1 MKYWASDMEAFEY
14 SALPARVVFGFGTLP
29 RVTDELNALGRKRAF
44 VLSDPHHADAGATR
58 LMRALGKL
66 GVHLSTDAVMHTP
79 VDVTERVMAK
89 LAAHDADCLISLGG
103 GSTIGLGK
111 ALALRTDLPQIV
123 LPTTYAGS
131 EATPV
136 LGETHEGQKSTI
148 RSMKVLPEV
157 IIYDVELTYGLPSGL
172 SLVSGINAIAHAVEA
187 LYAREANPVIS
198 NLAEQGIAALGRA
211 LPRIVSDPANRDAR
225 SDALF
230 GAWACGSCLGAVGM
244 SLHHKL
250 CHVLGGTFGL
260 PHAETHTVI
269 LPHAAAYNASAAPAA
284 LDRVARALGAHEA
297 AGALFDLAAMN
308 GAPTS
313 LRQIGMSESALD
325 KAADA
330 ALQSAYWNPRPI
342 ERDPIR
348 ILLEDAYHG
357 RRPS

>member
-1 MKYWASDMEAFEY
+1 MK
-14 SALPARVVFGFGTLP
+14 
-29 RVTDELNALGRKRAF
+29 
-44 VLSDPHHADAGATR
+44 
-58 LMRALGKL
+58 
-66 GVHLSTDAVMHTP
+66 P
-79 VDVTERVMAK
+79 VGVTERVMAM
-89 LAAHDADCLISLGG
+89 LAACDADCVISLGG

-136 LGETHEGQKSTI
+136 LGETHGSQKSTI

-157 IIYDVELTYGLPSGL
+157 IIYDVELTYGLPPGL

-211 LPRIVSDPANRDAR
+211 LPQIVSDPVNRDAR

-250 CHVLGGTFGL
+250 CHVLGGSFGL
-260 PHAETHTVI
+260 PGSEFTTWRVGFDASWELDFFGRNRRAVEASGISCGLPRMVI
-269 LPHAAAYNASAAPAA
+269 STSA
-284 LDRVARALGAHEA
+284 RCSGTRSSSSGEHRFFKARKRG
-297 AGALFDLAAMN
+297 GRFC
-308 GAPTS
+308 
-313 LRQIGMSESALD
+313 LRSRFG
-325 KAADA
+325 
-330 ALQSAYWNPRPI
+330 
-342 ERDPIR
+342 
-348 ILLEDAYHG
+348 
-357 RRPS
+357 

>member
-1 MKYWASDMEAFEY
+1 MNYWASDMEAFEY
-14 SALPARVVFGFGTLP
+14 SALPARVIFGFGTLP

-44 VLSDPHHADAGATR
+44 VLSDPHHAAAGAAR

-66 GVHLSTDAVMHTP
+66 GVQLSTDAVMHTP

-89 LAAHDADCLISLGG
+89 LVACDADCLVSLGG

-131 EATPV
+131 EATPI

-157 IIYDVELTYGLPSGL
+157 IIYDVELTYGLPPGL

-211 LPRIVSDPANRDAR
+211 LPRIVSDPGRSRCPIRRPVRSLGLRIVPRSGRDVAPSQAMSRSWRNLRSSAR
-225 SDALF
+225 RDPHRDPA
-230 GAWACGSCLGAVGM
+230 ACGRVQCRRRAGRPRSC
-244 SLHHKL
+244 
-250 CHVLGGTFGL
+250 
-260 PHAETHTVI
+260 
-269 LPHAAAYNASAAPAA
+269 
-284 LDRVARALGAHEA
+284 RARTWRA
-297 AGALFDLAAMN
+297 
-308 GAPTS
+308 
-313 LRQIGMSESALD
+313 
-325 KAADA
+325 
-330 ALQSAYWNPRPI
+330 
-342 ERDPIR
+342 
-348 ILLEDAYHG
+348 
-357 RRPS
+357 

>member
-1 MKYWASDMEAFEY
+1 MEAFEY
-14 SALPARVVFGFGTLP
+14 TALPARVIFGSGTLP
-29 RVTDELNALGRKRAF
+29 RIADEVAALGCKRAF
-44 VLSDPHHADAGATR
+44 VLSDPHHATAAAAR
-58 LMRALGKL
+58 LMDALRKQ
-66 GVHLSTDAVMHTP
+66 GVQLSTDAVMHTP
-79 VDVTERVMAK
+79 TDVTERVMAK
-89 LAAHDADCLISLGG
+89 LVATNADCLVSLGG

-131 EATPV
+131 EATPI
-136 LGETHEGQKSTI
+136 LGETRDGQKSTI
-148 RSMKVLPEV
+148 RSMNVLPEV
-157 IIYDVELTYGLPSGL
+157 IIYDVELTLGLPPAL

-211 LPRIVSDPANRDAR
+211 LPQIVADPSDRDAR

-250 CHVLGGTFGL
+250 CHVLGGTFDL

-269 LPHAAAYNASAAPAA
+269 LPHAAAYNAAAAPVA
-284 LDRVARALGAHEA
+284 LSRAARALGVKDA
-297 AGALFDLAAMN
+297 AGALFDLAARH

-313 LRQIGMSESALD
+313 LRQLGMSASDLD

-330 ALQSAYWNPRPI
+330 AIESAYWNPRPV
-342 ERDPIR
+342 ERGSIR
-348 ILLEDAYHG
+348 SLLDDAYHG
-357 RRPS
+357 RRPSHAGA

>member
-1 MKYWASDMEAFEY
+1 MEAFEY
-14 SALPARVVFGFGTLP
+14 TALPARVIFGFGTLP
-29 RVTDELNALGRKRAF
+29 RVAGELAALDCKRAF
-44 VLSDPHHADAGATR
+44 VLSDPHHAASGAAR
-58 LMRALGKL
+58 LMDALGKL
-66 GVHLSTDAVMHTP
+66 AVHLSTDAVMHTP
-79 VDVTERVMAK
+79 SDVTERVMAK
-89 LAAHDADCLISLGG
+89 LVASNADCLVSLGG

-131 EATPV
+131 EATPI
-136 LGETHEGQKSTI
+136 LGETRDGQKSTI
-148 RSMKVLPEV
+148 RSMNVLPEV
-157 IIYDVELTYGLPSGL
+157 IIYDVELTYGLPPAL

-211 LPRIVSDPANRDAR
+211 LPRIVSNPANRDAR

-269 LPHAAAYNASAAPAA
+269 LPHAAAYNTDAAPAA
-284 LDRVARALGAHEA
+284 LRRVADALGANEA
-297 AGALFDLAAMN
+297 AGALFDLAARH
-308 GAPTS
+308 GASTS
-313 LRQIGMSESALD
+313 LRQIGMSESDLD
-325 KAADA
+325 KATDA
-330 ALQSAYWNPRPI
+330 ALQSAYWNPRPV
-342 ERDPIR
+342 ERGPIR
-348 ILLEDAYHG
+348 ALLDDAYHG
-357 RRPS
+357 RRPSRAGA

>member
-1 MKYWASDMEAFEY
+1 MEAFEY
-14 SALPARVVFGFGTLP
+14 TALPARVVFGVGTLP
-29 RVTDELNALGRKRAF
+29 RVADEMNALGCKRAL
-44 VLSDPHHADAGATR
+44 VLSDPHHASVGATR
-58 LMRALGKL
+58 LMQALGEKAA
-66 GVHLSTDAVMHTP
+66 HLSADAVMHTP
-79 VDVTERVMAK
+79 ADVTGRVMKK
-89 LAAHDADCLISLGG
+89 LVACNADCLVSLGG

-131 EATPV
+131 EATPI
-136 LGETHEGQKSTI
+136 LGETDGGKKSTI

-157 IIYDVELTYGLPSGL
+157 IVYDVELTYGLPRGL

-198 NLAEQGIAALGRA
+198 SLAEQGIAALGRA
-211 LPRIVSDPANRDAR
+211 LPRIVSDPADRDAR
-225 SDALF
+225 SDALY

-269 LPHAAAYNASAAPAA
+269 LPHAAAYNAGAAPAA
-284 LDRVARALGAHEA
+284 LDRVARALGVFEA
-297 AGALFDLAAMN
+297 AGALFDLAAMH

-313 LRQIGMSESALD
+313 LRQIGMSESDLD
-325 KAADA
+325 KAADE
-330 ALQSAYWNPRPI
+330 ALQSAYWNPRPV

-348 ILLEDAYHG
+348 ALLDDAYHG
-357 RRPS
+357 RRPSGAGAR

>member
-1 MKYWASDMEAFEY
+1 MKFRASDMEAFEY
-14 SALPARVVFGFGTLP
+14 SALPARVIFGFGTLP
-29 RVTDELNALGRKRAF
+29 RVAGELLALGRKRAF
-44 VLSDPHHADAGATR
+44 VLSDPHHAAAGAAR
-58 LMRALGKL
+58 LMHALDRL

-79 VDVTERVMAK
+79 VDVTERV
-89 LAAHDADCLISLGG
+89 LAELVACDADCLISLGG

-136 LGETHEGQKSTI
+136 LGETDGGQKSTI

-157 IIYDVELTYGLPSGL
+157 IIYDVELTYGLPPAL

-198 NLAEQGIAALGRA
+198 NLAEQGIAALGPA
-211 LPRIVSDPANRDAR
+211 LPRIISDPANRDAR

-284 LDRVARALGAHEA
+284 LERVARALGAHDV

-313 LRQIGMSESALD
+313 LRQLGMSESALD
-325 KAADA
+325 EAADA
-330 ALQSAYWNPRPI
+330 AIESAYWNPRPI
-342 ERDPIR
+342 ERGPIR
-348 ILLEDAYHG
+348 ALLDDAYHG